1 MIFLGGAGL
10 AAIGGGAV
18 GALFLLDYV
27 ANLTIRPRPRDPGVA
42 VPDLGIRH
50 EDLVVVSGEHRLKA
64 WLLYPARDDPDRP
77 LVLMTHGWGASH
89 ETLLTLAR
97 ALVEGGC
104 AVLLFDVRGHGR
116 NDEVATATI
125 RQFRDDVMAVAR
137 FARERFPGRPLVF
150 AGHSLGGAAGVLA
163 AAEGTP
169 LDGLVLLA
177 TPANVL
183 EVTAD
188 YLRDRGFPGRF
199 MVVALRPFWWIR
211 LGGTFRNFVPERK
224 IARLRLPILIVQPE
238 LDRRVPMAHAE
249 RLARTSDALLKVIPG
264 AGHTDFLGLAAT
276 HRAVLDFL
284 ERVASGRERRSDRGS
299 PSSPS
304 AG

>member
-1 MIFLGGAGL
+1 VILLGGVGL

-18 GALFLLDYV
+18 GALFVLDRV
-27 ANLTIRPRPRDPGVA
+27 AHVTVRPRPRDPTVA
-42 VPDLGIRH
+42 VPELGFRH
-50 EDLVVVSGEHRLKA
+50 EDVVVPSGEHDLKA
-64 WLLYPARDDPDRP
+64 WLLWPAADGPDRP

-89 ETLLTLAR
+89 ETLLALAR
-97 ALVEGGC
+97 AVVDGGYP
-104 AVLLFDVRGHGR
+104 VLLFDVRGHGR
-116 NDEVATATI
+116 NEEVATATI
-125 RQFRDDVMAVAR
+125 RQFRDDVMAATR
-137 FARERFPGRPLVF
+137 FARARFPGRPLVF
-150 AGHSLGGAAGVLA
+150 AGHSLGGAAGILA
-163 AAEGTP
+163 AAEGSP

-188 YLRDRGFPGRF
+188 YLRDKGFPGRF

-211 LGGTFRNFVPERK
+211 LGGTFRGFMPERK
-224 IARLRLPILIVQPE
+224 IAELSLPILIVHPE

-249 RLARTSDALLKVIPG
+249 RLVRNSDAVREVIAG

-284 ERVASGRERRSDRGS
+284 EHVASG
-299 PSSPS
+299 
-304 AG
+304 